1 MKLGFLLDTLKDKD
15 RELEIAFNAHDSY
28 GNPDNWSDLN
38 AISDAPP
45 QADLPGVIVFS
56 VGRPWPRKTT
66 SKQTYGYEGG
76 ENLPQNAPDGR
87 P

>member
-1 MKLGFLLDTLKDKD
+1 MKLGFLLDALQGKD
-15 RELEIAFNAHDSY
+15 RELEIAFDAHGSW

-38 AISDAPP
+38 TISTAPP
-45 QADLPGVIVFS
+45 AAGLPGVLVFS

-66 SKQTYGYEGG
+66 SKQAYGYVNG
-76 ENLPQNAPDGR
+76 ESVPQDAPDGR